1 MGVSLYFQKLE
12 EDIQLLLHLLQGD
25 TVKIGQGSKL
35 ATDKKSTI
43 FLQTPSNLVYIP
55 SHEKIILTKFH
66 DVWRKI
72 VDFLLVDDFEP
83 GPILSIT
90 YYSWDLYVQHLGN
103 VSF

>member
-66 DVWRKI
+66 DVWRKTL
-72 VDFLLVDDFEP
+72 DFLIVANFEP
-83 GPILSIT
+83 FPILT
-90 YYSWDLYVQHLGN
+90 
-103 VSF
+103 VSPC